1 MVVVVKVGGRALA
14 SNMENLARSVAAR
27 SGMGIALDLDGVLCD
42 SMGSWVRIWNSR
54 HPHRQIT
61 VEDIREWDFW
71 KGLGIS
77 REEFNAVFDEV
88 WRGWRDLAPLEDDIG
103 GKVARLSALGRVDIV
118 SGRTPRHLPYVK
130 SWLKRHKIRY
140 SSLIL
145 GVSRKS
151 SLNHDV
157 FIDDS
162 PVEALS
168 IAETARYVLLRDQP
182 WNRLLRFNRFIL
194 RVGSL
199 DEAYQRIVSEVFPE
213 IV

>member
-1 MVVVVKVGGRALA
+1 
-14 SNMENLARSVAAR
+14 
-27 SGMGIALDLDGVLCD
+27 MGIKIAMDLDGVLSD
-42 SMGSWVRIWNSR
+42 SMGSWVRIWNTR
-54 HPHRQIT
+54 HPYRQIT
-61 VEDIREWDFW
+61 VEDIHEWDFW

-194 RVGSL
+194 RAGSL
-199 DEAYQRIVSEVFPE
+199 DEAYQRLVSEVFPE